1 MQEEKSAS
9 SAKKVFLVANIS
21 EIIQNNMPVKYRP
34 WLFDYFLHNRNH
46 FYWQNTVGLKGECKF
61 TSLLGLQAARCE
73 WVEAHK
79 DHSPTGWHVSK
90 IQIGDIAYVLI
101 KIGEFIFPIDF
112 VVLETASVANPRGQ
126 IPAVLDRSFLAT
138 SNALINCR
146 SGLMKLT
153 FENLTANMHI
163 FNLKGLQ
170 SDPSNQSFKVNMI
183 QDFSSE

>member
-1 MQEEKSAS
+1 M
-9 SAKKVFLVANIS
+9 
-21 EIIQNNMPVKYRP
+21 
-34 WLFDYFLHNRNH
+34 
-46 FYWQNTVGLKGECKF
+46 
-61 TSLLGLQAARCE
+61 
-73 WVEAHK
+73 
-79 DHSPTGWHVSK
+79 
-90 IQIGDIAYVLI
+90 LI